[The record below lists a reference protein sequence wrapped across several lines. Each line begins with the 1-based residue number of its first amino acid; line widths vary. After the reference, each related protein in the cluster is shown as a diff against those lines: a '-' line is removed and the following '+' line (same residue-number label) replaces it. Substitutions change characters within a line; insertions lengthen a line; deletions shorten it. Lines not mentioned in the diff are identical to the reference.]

1 MSNRLENF
9 YVILQMK
16 IQLKKYN
23 KKRILFDII
32 IEDASHSHKDQI
44 ISLFLLFKTL
54 KTKGIFIIEE
64 LDFPDTRKDMNLEN
78 EKPTL
83 REILYNIINKKN
95 FYSKFID
102 KHDKEYFL
110 NNFSS
115 INILKGNFNEVAII
129 KKK

>member
-1 MSNRLENF
+1 
-9 YVILQMK
+9 
-16 IQLKKYN
+16 
-23 KKRILFDII
+23 
-32 IEDASHSHKDQI
+32 
-44 ISLFLLFKTL
+44 
-54 KTKGIFIIEE
+54 
-64 LDFPDTRKDMNLEN
+64 MNLEN